1 MDYKKIAIG
10 LIGGAVAGYVY
21 VKFLK
26 PKPRMVLK
34 GAEASDEQDA
44 TPMGGG
50 GGGGFAPSMDV
61 DAVEEVVEETDMAQD
76 MPEEVPVEKPIAV
89 TKPMTITKPNDAP
102 VSPVTSKPSST
113 VASKPIA
120 PIYVK
125 PSFGDKTGSKFSG
138 IGGYSFDV
146 DEPNLDL

>member
-21 VKFLK
+21 VKFMK
-26 PKPRMVLK
+26 PKPKMVLK

-44 TPMGGG
+44 PPMGGG

-61 DAVEEVVEETDMAQD
+61 DAVDEVVEETEMAQD

-89 TKPMTITKPNDAP
+89 TKPMTVTKPNDAP
-102 VSPVTSKPSST
+102 VSPVVSKPSST
-113 VASKPIA
+113 IYTKPSATTYTKPIA
-120 PIYVK
+120 TK
-125 PSFGDKTGSKFSG
+125 DSKFSG
-138 IGGYSFDV
+138 IGGYAFDV
-146 DEPNLDL
+146 EEPNLDL

>member
-26 PKPRMVLK
+26 PKPKMVLK
-34 GAEASDEQDA
+34 GAEASEEQDA
-44 TPMGGG
+44 PPMGGG

-61 DAVEEVVEETDMAQD
+61 DAVDEVVEETEMANE

-89 TKPMTITKPNDAP
+89 TKPMTIVKPNFAQ
-102 VSPVTSKPSST
+102 VSPVGSKPSTPVFDGKPIS
-113 VASKPIA
+113 VSKPT
-120 PIYVK
+120 VGGGK
-125 PSFGDKTGSKFSG
+125 GSKFSG
-138 IGGYSFDV
+138 IGGYAFDV